1 MIKHDKLIF
10 CITFSCSAIFIC
22 FYRRF
27 FRLLFDPLTEIKENM
42 GDFGQFLQIVE
53 EDGLHP
59 YIGGLGTLVN
69 VHMAIDVL

>member
-1 MIKHDKLIF
+1 
-10 CITFSCSAIFIC
+10 
-22 FYRRF
+22 
-27 FRLLFDPLTEIKENM
+27 M

-69 VHMAIDVL
+69 VHMAIDVLWYDYEALV